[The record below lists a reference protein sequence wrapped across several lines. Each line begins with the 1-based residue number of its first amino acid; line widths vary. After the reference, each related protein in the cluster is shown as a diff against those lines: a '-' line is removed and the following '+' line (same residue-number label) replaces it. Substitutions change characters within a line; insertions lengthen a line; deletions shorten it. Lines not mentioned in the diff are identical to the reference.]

1 MVHDTHRILF
11 LLHVLQKEDQ
21 LLLKEIGVQGEGDP
35 TILQQLIDDVSL
47 LSTQYDTNRSTEN
60 KRMARNF
67 GLTCKNQRGF
77 SAAALL
83 KLNIRVGLLID
94 TLRY

>member
-1 MVHDTHRILF
+1 
-11 LLHVLQKEDQ
+11 
-21 LLLKEIGVQGEGDP
+21 
-35 TILQQLIDDVSL
+35 
-47 LSTQYDTNRSTEN
+47 
-60 KRMARNF
+60 MARNF

-77 SAAALL
+77 SGAALL